1 MKNIFILVLVSW
13 FAGKANAQF
22 TKASLE
28 ASGLTCS
35 MCTKAVKKALEGVPF
50 IQEVRVNIK
59 TQQYEL
65 AFKKN
70 VPISFD
76 DIEKAVEDAGYFIAS
91 LKVTGNFDNVKLQ
104 KDAAVKI
111 GEQTLQFVNADN
123 QILNG
128 ERVLTLVDKNFLTPK
143 GFKKYNTIGNQISAG
158 NVRIYHVII

>member
-1 MKNIFILVLVSW
+1 
-13 FAGKANAQF
+13 
-22 TKASLE
+22 
-28 ASGLTCS
+28 
-35 MCTKAVKKALEGVPF
+35 MCTKAVQKALEGVPF
-50 IQEVRVNIK
+50 IQEVKVDIK

-111 GEQTLQFVNADN
+111 GEQTIAICECRQSN
-123 QILNG
+123 
-128 ERVLTLVDKNFLTPK
+128 P
-143 GFKKYNTIGNQISAG
+143 
-158 NVRIYHVII
+158 